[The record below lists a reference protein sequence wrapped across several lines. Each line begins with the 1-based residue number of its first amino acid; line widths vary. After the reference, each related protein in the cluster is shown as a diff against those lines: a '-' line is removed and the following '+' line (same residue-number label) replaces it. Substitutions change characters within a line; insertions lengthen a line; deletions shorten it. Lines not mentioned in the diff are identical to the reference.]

1 MPRVPAFGKGEPDM
15 SDYQTALAELSA
27 VFARLDDS
35 RVDAVIERLAQ
46 ARRIVVFGGGRERLQ
61 IMGFAMRMFHMG
73 LAAAVEGDMTT
84 PAVGQGDVLLVTCG
98 PGYIS
103 TAQALMGVAKE
114 AGAEVILITA
124 QPKGRIAPLADL
136 ILHLPAQ
143 TMADDQGPAKSS
155 VLPMGSLFEGALFV
169 LFEVMV
175 LKLKARLGIT
185 AEAMRANHTNLE

>member
-1 MPRVPAFGKGEPDM
+1 M
-15 SDYQTALAELSA
+15 SDYQTALAELGA
-27 VFARLDDS
+27 VFSRLDDGA
-35 RVDAVIERLAQ
+35 VDAVVARLAR

-73 LAAAVEGDMTT
+73 LQASVEGDMTT
-84 PAVGQGDVLLVTCG
+84 PAVGPGDVFLVTCG
-98 PGYIS
+98 PGHIS
-103 TAQALMGVAKE
+103 TAEALMGVARE

-124 QPKGRIAPLADL
+124 QPNGRVSALADM

-143 TMADDQGPAKSS
+143 TMADDQGAAKSS

-175 LKLKARLGIT
+175 LKLKAALDIS

>member
-1 MPRVPAFGKGEPDM
+1 MTL
-15 SDYQTALAELSA
+15 YQTALDELGG
-27 VFARLDDS
+27 VFARLDDDA
-35 RVDAVIERLAQ
+35 VDALVERLAV

-73 LAAAVEGDMTT
+73 LDAAVEGDMTT
-84 PAVGQGDVLLVTCG
+84 PAVGKGDVLLVTCG

-103 TAQALMGVAKE
+103 TAQALMGVARE
-114 AGAEVILITA
+114 AGAEVLFITA
-124 QPKGRIAPLADL
+124 QPKGRCAQLADL

-143 TMADDQGPAKSS
+143 TMADDLGTAKTS

-175 LKLKARLGIT
+175 LKLKSRLNIS
-185 AEAMRANHTNLE
+185 AEDMRANHTNLE

>member
-1 MPRVPAFGKGEPDM
+1 MGIGM
-15 SDYQTALAELSA
+15 SLYSTALDELAE
-27 VFARLDDS
+27 VFTRLDDT
-35 RVDAVIERLAQ
+35 RVDALVERLAR

-73 LAAAVEGDMTT
+73 LDAAVEGDMTT
-84 PAVGQGDVLLVTCG
+84 PAVGPGDVFLVTCG

-103 TAQALMGVAKE
+103 TAEALMRVAKD
-114 AGAEVILITA
+114 AGAEIAFVTA
-124 QPKGRIAPLADL
+124 QPGGRCAPLADL

-143 TMADDQGPAKSS
+143 TMADDQGDRKTS

-175 LKLKARLGIT
+175 LKLKARLAIT
-185 AEAMRANHTNLE
+185 ADAMRANHTNLE